1 MDAIKERTTKTMR
14 WIKKELDEEGK
25 PEWAVYIDE
34 YGVGNE
40 DEWLH
45 FDTYKTRDD
54 AVQACQ
60 HFTWEY
66 YDCNDK

>member
-1 MDAIKERTTKTMR
+1 MR

-34 YGVGNE
+34 YGEGNE
-40 DEWLH
+40 DEWFH

-60 HFTWEY
+60 HFTWED